1 MQYYTTYKYLQSI
14 MTASANEIMGS
25 LIFRTS
31 EALNKN
37 EQFMDAIKEYLY
49 WPSIVNDGKF
59 HLWHFPGTQQE
70 ISQVFTSLGKDSIN
84 GSKLKYPAVL
94 SFQGI
99 YEEHEHSPGI
109 TLKRYNLAIVAP
121 VLSGWTTQEREAQ
134 VYKLVLRPIEEELIR
149 QIESCE
155 YFHNPIGHFP
165 YVSAY
170 IPTTGHAL
178 NSVMKVQYGDF
189 LDAIEF
195 PNFTLK
201 ALNGICTAKSNKI
214 IEESI
219 LVTDEIKNIK
229 R

>member
-1 MQYYTTYKYLQSI
+1 
-14 MTASANEIMGS
+14 MTASSNEIMGS
-25 LIFRTS
+25 LIYRTS
-31 EALNKN
+31 QALNKN
-37 EQFMDAIKEYLY
+37 KKFIDAIKEYHF
-49 WPSIVNDGKF
+49 WPTIVNNGKF
-59 HLWHFPGTQQE
+59 NLWHFPGTQQE
-70 ISQVFTSLGKDSIN
+70 ISQVFKSLGNNSIH
-84 GSKLKYPAVL
+84 GSKLKYPAIL

-99 YEEHEHSPGI
+99 YEEHEFTPGI

-121 VLSGWTTQEREAQ
+121 VSSEWTTQKREEQ

-149 QIESCE
+149 QIESSK
-155 YFHNPIGHFP
+155 YFHTPIGRFP

-170 IPTTGHAL
+170 IPTTGNAL

-189 LDAIEF
+189 IDAIEF

-201 ALNGICTAKSNKI
+201 AMNNICTAMSNKI

-219 LVTDEIKNIK
+219 KVTDEIKNLI

>member
-1 MQYYTTYKYLQSI
+1 MQYNTAHKHLQSI
-14 MTASANEIMGS
+14 MTASSNEIMGS
-25 LIFRTS
+25 LIYRTS
-31 EALNKN
+31 QALNKN
-37 EQFMDAIKEYLY
+37 QKFIDAIKKYRY
-49 WPSIVNDGKF
+49 WPAIVNDDKF

-70 ISQVFTSLGKDSIN
+70 ISQSFQELGKDSIN
-84 GSKLKYPAVL
+84 GSKLKYPAIL

-99 YEEHEHSPGI
+99 YEEHEFTQGV

-121 VLSGWTTQEREAQ
+121 VLSDWTTQQREEQ

-155 YFHNPIGHFP
+155 YLQTPVGRFP

-170 IPTTGHAL
+170 IPTTGNAL

-189 LDAIEF
+189 IDAIEF

-201 ALNGICTAKSNKI
+201 ALNSVCTTMSNKI
-214 IEESI
+214 IDESKK
-219 LVTDEIKNIK
+219 VTEEIKNLIK
-229 R
+229 